1 VTQHSRDKEL
11 LDNFVDFFGCG
22 IVGKDS
28 RVGKEASYFVVQKF
42 CDIIEKIIPFFDEY
56 PVLGVK
62 SKDYEDFKRCVN
74 YIELKTHL
82 TLDGLNAIRE
92 LAQNMNR
99 SRKV

>member
-1 VTQHSRDKEL
+1 MTQHSRDKEL
-11 LDNFVDFFGCG
+11 LGSFVKFFGCG

-28 RVGKEASYFVVQKF
+28 RDSKEASYFVVQKF
-42 CDIIEKIIPFFDEY
+42 RDITEKIIPFFDEY

-62 SKDYEDFKRCVN
+62 SKDYEDFKRCAN
-74 YIELKTHL
+74 YMELKAHL
-82 TLDGLNAIRE
+82 TLDGLNAILE